1 MGLNMIYANDWK
13 DYALIDA
20 SDGSRL
26 ERWGRYI
33 LVRPDPQAI
42 WSSKSSELW
51 RDADAVYERSA
62 SGGGSWRFKNKLPE
76 RWQIDYQKLGL
87 SFEVSPMGFK
97 HMGIFPEQAA
107 NWNFVDEI
115 IRRNSVRQPNILNLF
130 AYTGGATLACAKAG
144 AMVCH
149 VDAQKNIVN
158 MAKRNA
164 ELSGLDNIRYIVDD
178 CVKFVAREMRRGK
191 KYDGVILDP
200 PSYGRGANG
209 EMWKIEDDLFEL
221 LKLIREVMSDE
232 PLFVLLNLYTAGLA
246 PSCAGYMLSLIFKS
260 QFGGVVESDEIGIL
274 AESSGAVFPCG
285 AFSRWVNRR

>member
-1 MGLNMIYANDWK
+1 MIYAKDWK

-20 SDGSRL
+20 SDGNRL
-26 ERWGRYI
+26 ERWGKYI

-42 WSSKSSELW
+42 WSSKSSEVW
-51 RDADAVYERSA
+51 READAVYERSR
-62 SGGGSWRFKNKLPE
+62 SGGGAWRFKTKLPE
-76 RWQIDYQKLGL
+76 RWRIDYQALDL

-107 NWNFVDEI
+107 NWNFADRI
-115 IRRNSVRQPNILNLF
+115 IRDHIKSNEASKPSVLNLF
-130 AYTGGATLACAKAG
+130 AYTGGMSLACAKAG

-164 ELSGLDNIRYIVDD
+164 ELSGIDNIRYIVDD
-178 CVKFVAREMRRGK
+178 CTKFVGREIRRGK

-209 EMWKIEDDLFEL
+209 EMWKIEDDLFDL
-221 LKLIREVMSDE
+221 LKLIREVLSDE

-246 PSCAGYMLSLIFKS
+246 PSCAGYMLSLIFKE
-260 QFGGVVESDEIGIL
+260 QFGGAIESDEIGIL
-274 AESSGAVFPCG
+274 AESSGAAFPCG
-285 AFSRWVNRR
+285 AFSRWMR